1 MNLNRRG
8 SLTKK
13 LLLAAAALLLL
24 GALGGTWYFYNK
36 YQQLR
41 KNPSAAVQADTKALV
56 DRVGK
61 LMELPTG
68 ETPTIATIQDKDKL
82 KDQPFFKDAQNGD
95 KILIYAQAKK
105 AIIFRESNNK
115 IINVGP
121 IAINDT
127 SQTTPPP
134 SAAPAPTSN
143 TSTPSAPRR

>member
-1 MNLNRRG
+1 MMLNKRG
-8 SLTKK
+8 SMIKK
-13 LLLAAAALLLL
+13 IIVAAGVLLLLAALA
-24 GALGGTWYFYNK
+24 GAGYFYTK

-61 LMELPTG
+61 LMELPSG

-105 AIIFRESNNK
+105 AIIFRESTNK

-127 SQTTPPP
+127 SQTSPTTTSP
-134 SAAPAPTSN
+134 APAPSN
-143 TSTPSAPRR
+143 SSSTTPRR

>member
-127 SQTTPPP
+127 SQTTPP

-143 TSTPSAPRR
+143 ASTPSAPRR